1 MGKVGK
7 PRQILVI
14 QTALLGDAVYSAQF
28 VNSLEPA
35 KWERFILAS
44 ELNFQLFTH
53 ICKAQV
59 FKWKKTSLFDSVSIF
74 SKLRTFHFDA
84 IVHFSSSFR
93 ANFLA
98 SLLRYETLIE
108 SPSGITK
115 SAFLENLANIF
126 DIKLKLP
133 YLPSQQVQSSS
144 IPFKKYVCIFTGSS
158 KKTKIYQNFSSIIS
172 YILNHSDINVIV
184 IGELESDA
192 ETKITTQHPG
202 RVLRFKP
209 ALDFPTLL
217 SICENSTAIIS
228 CDSLGA
234 HLARG
239 FNKPLCILFCGTSD
253 EVGFFS
259 SYSKVLKL
267 YPPKICCWPCSRG
280 GLKSCPVGDYKC
292 CKYELNVPVLTDFLG
307 AA

>member
-1 MGKVGK
+1 VGKLGK

-28 VNSLEPA
+28 VNSLEPG

-44 ELNFQLFTH
+44 ESNFQLFTH

-59 FKWKKTSLFDSVSIF
+59 FRWGKKSFFDSVSIF
-74 SKLRTFHFDA
+74 SKLRTFYFDF

-98 SLLRYETLIE
+98 SLLRYETLIK
-108 SPSGITK
+108 SPSGIAK
-115 SAFLENLANIF
+115 SAFLEYLANIF

-133 YLPSQQVQSSS
+133 YLPSQKVQRSN

-158 KKTKIYQNFSSIIS
+158 KKTKIYQNFSSVIL
-172 YILNHSDINVIV
+172 YILNHSDMNAII
-184 IGELESDA
+184 IGDLESDT
-192 ETKITTQHPG
+192 ETKIATQHSG
-202 RVLRFKP
+202 RVVRFRS

-217 SICENSTAIIS
+217 SICENSSGIIS

-239 FNKPLCILFCGTSD
+239 YNKPLCILFCGTSD
-253 EVGFFS
+253 EAGFFS
-259 SYSKVLKL
+259 SYSKAFKL

-292 CKYELNVPVLTDFLG
+292 CKYDLNLSVLTDFLR